1 MKILRTFCI
10 VFSFLIVGT
19 LVAQPPRR
27 RAEMQ
32 NKQQAQQTPQGSAYR
47 QFPTAQVM
55 PKDAAWRRDLYRKL
69 DLNKEAN
76 ATLYYPTTPQDGR
89 ENLLLPL
96 QALLRKQIKAYDYK
110 LDGNEDFSQKNL
122 VTAKDLMD
130 RYHIF
135 YESKGDKVRVTMRT
149 SLQRRS
155 SILHQESTYYDQ
167 HTASFRSQVTALCRS
182 CTQRC

>member
-76 ATLYYPTTPQDGR
+76 ATLYYRPLRKTDARTF
-89 ENLLLPL
+89 LLTSSKL
-96 QALLRKQIKAYDYK
+96 LLRKQIKAYDYK

-135 YESKGDKVRVTMRT
+135 YESEGR
-149 SLQRRS
+149 
-155 SILHQESTYYDQ
+155 
-167 HTASFRSQVTALCRS
+167 
-182 CTQRC
+182 